1 MKNPHKKYTYEWVFV
16 CNCEDTTTAVDNI
29 NDATDICVWRKPIEP
44 DVSGRRTGQWLL
56 DIPLSEVQLPA
67 PTPAKHQPR
76 TKAELIAS
84 LRHLSEDMSDL
95 FEAMRYF
102 AQDSHDI
109 SEWCRQLSNL
119 AILPKAWAEMLEEGN
134 AK

>member
-1 MKNPHKKYTYEWVFV
+1 MKSPHKKYTYAYHYVIPDDDFAAIVQPAE
-16 CNCEDTTTAVDNI
+16 
-29 NDATDICVWRKPIEP
+29 ATHIRVYRRQIKPDSIAGMCL
-44 DVSGRRTGQWLL
+44 SQRLL